1 MIRKHIAFILFLFLG
16 GTSLFAQ
23 YVKLLTWN
31 IQDFGATKDETEL
44 EFMADVMKDY
54 DIVAIQ
60 EVVTNPKGVQKLAHL
75 ADILNR
81 KGSRWDY
88 KYSDPTDSPPY
99 KTERYAYL
107 WKPKKAK
114 LIGDPWLW
122 KTAAGFIDR
131 EPFFARFEV
140 DSRPLLLVNYHA
152 RRYDQQPEREIKYFR
167 QLPDE
172 YPNDIL
178 VFVGDFNVKP
188 KHSVFNPLKKM
199 GYRQV
204 LKDHQKTTLK
214 RKCKKGNYGSHS
226 IDNILYPAQKTLFEN
241 GGVVDFVGGCENL
254 TEARKI
260 SDHLPVFLTLLLY
273 PD

>member
-1 MIRKHIAFILFLFLG
+1 MLKNKITIVMFLLFA
-16 GTSLFAQ
+16 GTSLFSQ
-23 YVKLLTWN
+23 YVKLLSWN
-31 IQDFGATKDETEL
+31 IRDFGGSKDETEL
-44 EFMADVMKDY
+44 EVMANVMKDY

-60 EVVTNPKGVQKLAHL
+60 EVVTNPKGVQTLAKL

-81 KGSRWDY
+81 KGARWDY

-107 WKPKKAK
+107 WKTKKAK
-114 LIGDPWLW
+114 LIGEPWLW
-122 KTAAGFIDR
+122 SAAAGFIDR

-140 DSRPLLLVNYHA
+140 DTRPLLLVNYHA
-152 RRYDQQPEREIKYFR
+152 RRYDTQPEREIKYFR

-172 YPNDIL
+172 YPDEIL
-178 VFVGDFNVKP
+178 VFMGDFNVKP
-188 KHSVFNPLKKM
+188 KHTVFNPLKKM

-204 LKDHQKTTLK
+204 LKKEKTTLK
-214 RKCKKGNYGSHS
+214 RKCNKKGIYVHRS

-241 GGVVDFVGGCENL
+241 GGVVDFVGGCDQLLER
-254 TEARKI
+254 RKI
-260 SDHLPVFLTLLLY
+260 SDHLPVFLVLLLY